1 MAVPVAYPFVEVFIT
16 PPPTPIAQRSPGV
29 IAIVGKTPAGADG
42 GLTPA
47 NVPVEIVTMD
57 DAVTSFA
64 KKNPDGSVAATT
76 LYNSI
81 ALAFLQDPKPSKIY
95 GVRVAADNYAAA
107 LASLEGVGDVTFVS
121 LANDA
126 TLGAP
131 AAGATPPTGLQAL
144 KAHVESMSSQGAKRI
159 GVAMVNPATAKSPTY
174 AADVIAALTAPNTLK
189 SDVSRMIMVAAR
201 GATGDVAT
209 AAMAAIAGFSPQT
222 SIVLKKIRG
231 ISIPNEQRF
240 SPSEIIALS
249 NANIIPIIHPALIVG
264 ESLHFGEGR
273 LFTTDAS
280 LLFVDLVRV
289 IDDVDF
295 KLQAG
300 LVGMIGD
307 SRITKAGLTQ
317 VKARITAILDP
328 LVGSAEL
335 DDYHV
340 EIPILN
346 MLQIPESARTAA
358 EELQISDAR
367 ANRVIDVYVTIVYGP
382 AIHRLRVN
390 LAVKF

>member
-1 MAVPVAYPFVEVFIT
+1 MAAVPVAYPFVEVFIT

-29 IAIVGKTPAGADG
+29 IAIVGKTPNGADG
-42 GLTPA
+42 GLTAA

-64 KKNPDGSVAATT
+64 KKNGDGSVAPTT

-95 GVRVAADNYAAA
+95 GVRVSGDNYAAA
-107 LASLEGVGDVTFVS
+107 LASLEGVGDVTFVA
-121 LANDA
+121 LANEPTVGANA
-126 TLGAP
+126 TS
-131 AAGATPPTGLQAL
+131 GLQAL
-144 KAHVESMSSQGAKRI
+144 KGHVESMSAQGAKRI
-159 GVAMVNPATAKSPTY
+159 GVAMINPATAKTATY
-174 AADVIAALTAPNTLK
+174 AADVAATVAVLK
-189 SDVSRMIMVAAR
+189 SDVSRMIMIAAR

-209 AAMAAIAGFSPQT
+209 AAMASIAGYSPQT

-249 NANIIPIIHPALIVG
+249 NANVIPVIHPALIVG

-280 LLFVDLVRV
+280 LMFVDLVRV

-300 LVGMIGD
+300 LIGMIGD
-307 SRITKAGLTQ
+307 ARITKAGLTQ

-328 LVGSAEL
+328 MVSSAEL
-335 DDYHV
+335 DDYHI

-346 MLQIPESARTAA
+346 MLQIPESTRTSA
-358 EELQISDAR
+358 EVLQISDAR
-367 ANRVIDVYVTIVYGP
+367 ANRVVDVYVTIVYGP

>member
-1 MAVPVAYPFVEVFIT
+1 MAAVPVAYPFVEVFIT

-29 IAIVGKTPAGADG
+29 IAIVGKTPNGADG
-42 GLTPA
+42 GATAA
-47 NVPVEIVTMD
+47 NIPVEIVTLD
-57 DAVTSFA
+57 DAVTAFA
-64 KKNPDGSVAATT
+64 KKNGDGSVAPTT

-81 ALAFLQDPKPSKIY
+81 VLAFLQDPKPSKIY
-95 GVRVAADNYAAA
+95 GVRVNGDNYAAA

-121 LANDA
+121 LANEP
-126 TLGAP
+126 TVGVV
-131 AAGATPPTGLQAL
+131 AGANPATGLQAL

-159 GVAMVNPATAKSPTY
+159 GVAMINPATAKTNTY
-174 AADVIAALTAPNTLK
+174 AADVAAAVSALE
-189 SDVSRMIMVAAR
+189 SDVSRMIMVAGR
-201 GATGDVAT
+201 GATTDVAT
-209 AAMAAIAGFSPQT
+209 AAMAAIAGYSPQT

-231 ISIPNEQRF
+231 VSIPNEQRF
-240 SPSEIIALS
+240 SPSEIIGLS

-264 ESLHFGEGR
+264 DSLHFGEGR
-273 LFTTDAS
+273 LFTSDAS

-300 LVGMIGD
+300 LIGMIGD
-307 SRITKAGLTQ
+307 ARITKAGLTQ

-328 LVGSAEL
+328 MVGSAEL

-346 MLQIPESARTAA
+346 MLQIPEATRTAA

>member
-1 MAVPVAYPFVEVFIT
+1 MAAVPVAYPFVEVFIT

-29 IAIVGKTPAGADG
+29 IAIVGKTPNGADG
-42 GLTPA
+42 GATAA
-47 NVPVEIVTMD
+47 NIPVEIVTMD
-57 DAVTSFA
+57 DAVTAFA
-64 KKNPDGSVAATT
+64 KKNGDGSVAPTT

-95 GVRVAADNYAAA
+95 GVRVNGDNYAAA
-107 LASLEGVGDVTFVS
+107 LASLEGVGDVTFVA
-121 LANDA
+121 LANEPTVGVVA
-126 TLGAP
+126 GVNP
-131 AAGATPPTGLQAL
+131 ATGLQAL
-144 KAHVESMSSQGAKRI
+144 KAHVEAMSSQGAKRI
-159 GVAMVNPATAKSPTY
+159 GVAMINPATAKTNTY
-174 AADVIAALTAPNTLK
+174 AADVAATVAALK
-189 SDVSRMIMVAAR
+189 SDVSRMIMVAGR
-201 GATGDVAT
+201 GATTDVAT
-209 AAMAAIAGFSPQT
+209 AAMAAIAGYSPQT

-231 ISIPNEQRF
+231 VSIPNEQRF
-240 SPSEIIALS
+240 SPSEIIGLS

-264 ESLHFGEGR
+264 DSLHFGEGR

-300 LVGMIGD
+300 LIGMIGD
-307 SRITKAGLTQ
+307 ARITKSGLTQ

-328 LVGSAEL
+328 MVSSAEL

-346 MLQIPESARTAA
+346 MLQIPEATRTAA